1 MAVCKISSVLG
12 NVFLQVLRS
21 FHIPTKT
28 DIDSVRFLSSIEW
41 CLVLNHLPTEIKS
54 SIKLIRDGIL
64 ASARDN
70 EANWKTSSGGFMSCN
85 LKKKTNYHPR
95 NLNYKKKAVK
105 QPLKIPKR

>member
-28 DIDSVRFLSSIEW
+28 DIDSVRFLSSIQW

-54 SIKLIRDGIL
+54 SIKLIREGIL

-70 EANWKTSSGGFMSCN
+70 EANIG
-85 LKKKTNYHPR
+85 
-95 NLNYKKKAVK
+95 K
-105 QPLKIPKR
+105 QALEDLCRATLRRKQIIIREI